1 MVIESRNHWIENITS
16 ALDDHTLCEMFEE
29 VVEFRKSGVL
39 KEEAKLRGLSNQ
51 FSEHSYIDNGWL
63 RQAEDAVLYEM
74 SCRYHN
80 SFEGY

>member
-1 MVIESRNHWIENITS
+1 MVIEARDHWIEDITS

-39 KEEAKLRGLSNQ
+39 KKESKLRGLSRQ
-51 FSEHSYIDNGWL
+51 FEEHTHVDNGWL

-74 SCRYHN
+74 SRRYHN
-80 SFEGY
+80 SLES